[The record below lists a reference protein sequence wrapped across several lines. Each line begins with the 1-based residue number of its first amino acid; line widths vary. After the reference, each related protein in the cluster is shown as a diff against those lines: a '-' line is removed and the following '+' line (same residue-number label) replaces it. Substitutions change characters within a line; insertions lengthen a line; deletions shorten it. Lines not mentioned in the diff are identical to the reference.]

1 MIRVAILTI
10 SDSAVAGTREDRSG
24 PAVAEM
30 AQALGWSIVAREV
43 LKDEKE
49 EIAAAMT
56 RLIDTGHERERV
68 DVVITTGGTGLGPRD
83 VTPEATKAV
92 ADREIP
98 GFGEWMR
105 AEGRKT
111 ARFASL
117 SRGGAAARGCGLIV
131 NLPGSPKGAVD
142 SLVAVADLIP
152 HAVDL
157 LHGRTEH
164 KVGLHKAVTDKPG
177 EASK

>member
-1 MIRVAILTI
+1 VIRVAIMTI

-24 PAVAEM
+24 PAVADKV
-30 AQALGWSIVAREV
+30 QALGWSIVAREV
-43 LKDEKE
+43 LQDDRN

-56 RLIDTGHERERV
+56 RLIDLEHA
-68 DVVITTGGTGLGPRD
+68 DVVLTTGGTGLGPRD
-83 VTPEATKAV
+83 VTPEAAKTV
-92 ADREIP
+92 ADREVP
-98 GFGEWMR
+98 GFGELMR
-105 AEGRKT
+105 LEGRKT

-117 SRGGAAARGCGLIV
+117 SRGGAVARGTSLIV

-164 KVGLHKAVTDKPG
+164 TTATEKPG